1 MRADR
6 FVPGD
11 ALPGAPEFAPRGPH
25 GVGVT
30 TLEFSN
36 PNQVD
41 VLASL
46 RSGELRRGLRTLTAE
61 VWYPSLA
68 GGEERYCDHTLRQGP
83 AGEPRIEAFE
93 VPGWALRDAEPDRRH
108 GPSPLVVVS
117 HGYPGSRLL
126 LSWLGENLASKGYA
140 VMALDH
146 TDSTVRDRG
155 DVLSSLRNRPLDLA
169 LALRLASELER
180 HHPLLQRVW
189 DSAVAALVGFSMGGY
204 GSLVALGAGFDPRV
218 LAQPAFDAPLW
229 RDLLRDLSLGDP
241 FYEDLADSVRAKVR
255 AAVLLAPWGGAS
267 AWSDAALARV
277 QVPTLIAAGSADD
290 IAEYPAIRRIFA
302 GVAAERYLL
311 TFEHARHN
319 VGNNPA
325 PEHLLSASAEDWWR
339 YADPVWDTRRIL
351 SVLQHH
357 ISAFLGGELRGM
369 PTHHYQTG
377 ACASA
382 TDWPGYPNRA
392 TVGLRMEALAAPTPP
407 QV

>member
-11 ALPGAPEFAPRGPH
+11 ALPGAPELAPRGPH

-30 TLEFSN
+30 TVEFSN
-36 PNQVD
+36 PNQID

-46 RSGELRRGLRTLTAE
+46 RAGEPRRGLRTLTAE

-68 GGEERYCDHTLRQGP
+68 GGETVYLDHTLRGGP
-83 AGEPRIEAFE
+83 DGASRIEAFE
-93 VPGWALRDAEPDRRH
+93 VPGRAQRDAEPDRRH
-108 GPSPLVVVS
+108 GPCPLVVVS

-169 LALRLASELER
+169 LALRLASDLER
-180 HHPLLQRVW
+180 HHPRLNHVW

-204 GSLVALGAGFDPRV
+204 GSLMALGAGFDPEL
-218 LAQPAFDAPLW
+218 LALPAFDAPLW
-229 RDLLRDLSLGDP
+229 REILADLRLGNP
-241 FYEDLADSVRAKVR
+241 FFEDLADAVRAKVR

-277 QVPTLIAAGSADD
+277 QTPLLIAAGSADD

-302 GVAAERYLL
+302 GVRGPRYLL

-339 YADPVWDTRRIL
+339 FADPVWDTRRIL

-357 ISAFLGGELRGM
+357 ISAFLAAELRAL
-369 PTHHYQTG
+369 PTDHYQAG
-377 ACASA
+377 ACAA
-382 TDWPGYPNRA
+382 VGEWPGYPNRA
-392 TVGLRMEALAAPTPP
+392 TLGLRMEGLAAEPALR
-407 QV
+407 V